1 MNNPFEII
9 ESRLGNIENLILDIK
24 HLPKYNS
31 SLLLEDKDPKNI
43 DEIVELTGYKKKT
56 LYGYCQNNTIPHHK
70 KNGRLF
76 FFKAE
81 IIDWIQSGKQK
92 TIKEIEAEND
102 DFFASKNKRS
112 K

>member
-1 MNNPFEII
+1 MNNPFETI
-9 ESRLGNIENLILDIK
+9 ESRLCNIENLILDLK
-24 HLPKYNS
+24 FPPSQNT